1 MAGRNNAVNLTGMLS
16 DMNQAISGFGEAGNQ
31 YVDTFRRSMAPKV
44 EMNDS
49 TSLESYANWARRNG
63 YNEEADK
70 YLALSYKRRAIEQKK
85 EYDTG
90 VAQGKEKLKGF
101 DSSLTELDKR
111 IKEQEALGVVHPD
124 LLTARD
130 KVAGARTSHITGM
143 NDFGSAS
150 DYGDGTEGNKAED
163 LITAEQIAA
172 AKTAMEMEEA
182 QNALMLQRAEIADL
196 AEKGEKIPLSHLP
209 DALREK
215 YEAAWKK
222 AEESYDPARAK
233 RNLNSAFRQHADS
246 YLAELAKGDDP
257 NSIMMIAKA
266 ESDLRKVDDDISEW
280 MAKDENEPILNEA
293 RTQAKEALKSNAA
306 YRAASKE
313 DKQVIAA
320 ETFRAIL
327 RSLSVDL
334 DEEIEG
340 YKNDLKSELAESERG
355 RSVKG
360 RDIDAS
366 YDKGA
371 EPNGKKYNTSLE
383 RAMKANGFS
392 PGKNNVWF
400 DSEGNAFDRA
410 EFDRQWDAKFYRPNG
425 RAIQAHPSSP
435 MGQSHPYSTPVW
447 EQ

>member
-1 MAGRNNAVNLTGMLS
+1 MVGRSQASNLSGMLTS
-16 DMNQAISGFGEAGNQ
+16 IGDTIGEMGGPGNQ
-31 YVDTFRRSMAPKV
+31 YVDTLRRSMAPKV

-63 YNEEADK
+63 YDEEADK
-70 YLALSYKRRAIEQKK
+70 YLALSYKRKAIEQKK

-101 DSSLTELDKR
+101 DSSLTELDKK

-163 LITAEQIAA
+163 LIIAEQIAA

-196 AEKGEKIPLSHLP
+196 AAKGEKIPLSHLP
-209 DALREK
+209 DALRK
-215 YEAAWKK
+215 QYEAAWKK
-222 AEESYDPARAK
+222 AEESYDPAQAK
-233 RNLNSAFRQHADS
+233 RNLNGTFRQHADN

-257 NSIMMIAKA
+257 NSVMMVAKA

-280 MAKDENEPILNEA
+280 MAKPENEPILKEA

-313 DKQVIAA
+313 EKQAIAT

-327 RSLSVDL
+327 KSLSVDL
-334 DEEIEG
+334 DKEIEG
-340 YKNDLKSELAESERG
+340 YKNDLKSELAENERE

-360 RDIDAS
+360 RDLAAS

-371 EPNGKKYNTSLE
+371 EPNGKKYNISLE
-383 RAMKANGFS
+383 RAMKAK
-392 PGKNNVWF
+392 GK
-400 DSEGNAFDRA
+400 AFDRA

>member
-1 MAGRNNAVNLTGMLS
+1 MSGRSQASNLSGMLTS
-16 DMNQAISGFGEAGNQ
+16 IGDTVGQMGGPGRQ

-44 EMNDS
+44 DMNDS
-49 TSLESYANWARRNG
+49 TSLGSYANWAKRNG
-63 YNEEADK
+63 YDEEADK
-70 YLALSYKRRAIEQKK
+70 YLALSYKRKAVEQEK
-85 EYDTG
+85 EYKTG

-101 DSSLTELDKR
+101 DSSLSELDKK
-111 IKEQEALGVVHPD
+111 IKEQETLGVVHPD

-163 LITAEQIAA
+163 LIIAEKIAT
-172 AKTAMEMEEA
+172 AKTAMEMEETR
-182 QNALMLQRAEIADL
+182 NALMLQRAEVADL
-196 AEKGEKIPLSHLP
+196 AAKGEKIPLSHLP
-209 DALREK
+209 DPLREK

-222 AEESYDPARAK
+222 AEESYDPAQAK
-233 RNLNSAFRQHADS
+233 RNLNGTFRQLADN

-280 MAKDENEPILNEA
+280 MANPANETILKEA

-313 DKQVIAA
+313 DKQVMAA
-320 ETFRAIL
+320 ETFRTIL

-334 DEEIEG
+334 DEEVAGHRNE
-340 YKNDLKSELAESERG
+340 LEAELAKNERE

-371 EPNGKKYNTSLE
+371 EPNGRKYNISLE
-383 RAMKANGFS
+383 MAMKAK
-392 PGKNNVWF
+392 GKT
-400 DSEGNAFDRA
+400 FDRA

-447 EQ
+447 ER

>member
-44 EMNDS
+44 DMDDS

-70 YLALSYKRRAIEQKK
+70 YLALSYKRKAIEQKK

-101 DSSLTELDKR
+101 DSSLTELDKK

-150 DYGDGTEGNKAED
+150 DYGDGTEGNKAEG
-163 LITAEQIAA
+163 LIIAEQIAA
-172 AKTAMEMEEA
+172 KKTDMEMEEA
-182 QNALMLQRAEIADL
+182 KNALMLQRAEIADI
-196 AEKGEKIPLSHLP
+196 AAKGEKIPLSHLP

-233 RNLNSAFRQHADS
+233 RNLNGTFRQHADN

-257 NSIMMIAKA
+257 NSVVMVAKA
-266 ESDLRKVDDDISEW
+266 ESEMRVRGSDLGGANDDDVVKW
-280 MAKDENEPILNEA
+280 MTDPANEPILKEA
-293 RTQAKEALKSNAA
+293 RTQAREALKSNAA

-313 DKQVIAA
+313 EKQAIAT

-327 RSLSVDL
+327 KSLSVDL
-334 DEEIEG
+334 DEEVRE
-340 YKNDLKSELAESERG
+340 YRNELEAEFAENERE

-360 RDIDAS
+360 RDLAAA

-371 EPNGKKYNTSLE
+371 EPNGKKYNISLE
-383 RAMKANGFS
+383 RAMKAK
-392 PGKNNVWF
+392 GK
-400 DSEGNAFDRA
+400 AFDRA
-410 EFDRQWDAKFYRPNG
+410 EFDRQWDAKFWHPHG

-447 EQ
+447 ER

>member
-31 YVDTFRRSMAPKV
+31 YVDTLRRSMAPKV
-44 EMNDS
+44 DMDDS
-49 TSLESYANWARRNG
+49 KSLESYANWARRNG
-63 YNEEADK
+63 YDEEADK
-70 YLALSYKRRAIEQKK
+70 YLALSYKRKAIEQKK

-101 DSSLTELDKR
+101 DSSLTELDKK

-163 LITAEQIAA
+163 LIIAEQIAA
-172 AKTAMEMEEA
+172 AKTAMEVEKA
-182 QNALMLQRAEIADL
+182 QNELMLQRAEIADL
-196 AEKGEKIPLSHLP
+196 AAKGEKIPLSHLP
-209 DALREK
+209 DALRK
-215 YEAAWKK
+215 QYEAAWKK
-222 AEESYDPARAK
+222 AEESYDPAQAK
-233 RNLNSAFRQHADS
+233 RNLNGTFRQHADN

-257 NSIMMIAKA
+257 NSIMMVAKA
-266 ESDLRKVDDDISEW
+266 ESDLRGVDDDISDW
-280 MAKDENEPILNEA
+280 MAKDENEPILKEA
-293 RTQAKEALKSNAA
+293 RTQAREALKSNAA

-320 ETFRAIL
+320 ETFRTIL
-327 RSLSVDL
+327 RSLSADL
-334 DEEIEG
+334 DEKVREYRNE
-340 YKNDLKSELAESERG
+340 LESELAKNERE

-360 RDIDAS
+360 RDLAGA

-383 RAMKANGFS
+383 RAMKAK
-392 PGKNNVWF
+392 GK
-400 DSEGNAFDRA
+400 AFDRA
-410 EFDRQWDAKFYRPNG
+410 EFDRQWDAKFWHPHG